1 MPAMHQR
8 RSSPSGASR
17 AFTLTEMLVVVAILA
32 LLISTLFVA
41 VNAASRRT
49 QSVKTQFLMGTISS
63 GLVQFNTDHGYYPP
77 VLGRAPNAPTN
88 PVQSLFR
95 DVRRI
100 GDLPGSNLIAKQQ
113 EWYSYT
119 TLAEYLMGFGTR
131 DQDGYG
137 AMRRAAAGAA
147 PEVGDRE
154 FPTLGIRSPGRDG
167 CWGAI
172 DAPHPQFT
180 AASFSGRF
188 VARNPSFQPKYPS
201 GNQQI
206 DVPQPG
212 NAAWNRVTTIEGRV
226 YGPYIDSLD
235 DNLVGG
241 ITGVDSATGKPVVVT
256 ADTYIPPAGGP
267 SFDQL
272 PKAILDYWG
281 EPIAYYRAPYTENDL
296 RSNPPVLPN
305 STTPMSLGDIFVL
318 RPWDVNPNEKSTGA
332 ADAIGDNTSTA
343 QLRGSSFALVSS
355 GRDRKIDRTVRRD
368 VAELNKDNVI
378 EVSK

>member
-1 MPAMHQR
+1 MAHN
-8 RSSPSGASR
+8 RSNPGGPRR

-32 LLISTLFVA
+32 ILISTLFVA
-41 VNAASRRT
+41 VNVASRRT
-49 QSVKTQFLMGTISS
+49 QNVKTQFLMGTISS

-88 PVQSLFR
+88 PVQSLYR

-100 GDLPGSNLIAKQQ
+100 NDLPGSNIVAKQQ

-119 TLAEYLMGFGTR
+119 TLAEYLLGFGTR

-137 AMRRAAAGAA
+137 ALRRAPAGSA

-154 FPTLGIRSPGRDG
+154 FPALGIRSPGRDG

-172 DAPHPQFT
+172 ESPHPQFT
-180 AASFSGRF
+180 ASNFAGRF

-201 GNQQI
+201 GNQQV

-241 ITGVDSATGKPVVVT
+241 ISGIDSATGKPIIVT
-256 ADTYIPPAGGP
+256 ADTYQPATGAP
-267 SFDQL
+267 TFDQL
-272 PKAILDYWG
+272 PKTILDYWG
-281 EPIAYYRAPYTENDL
+281 EPITYTRTPYIDNDL
-296 RSNPPVLPN
+296 RSNAPTLPN
-305 STTPMSLGDIFVL
+305 SATPMSLGDVFVL
-318 RPWDVNPNEKSTGA
+318 RPWEVDERQRSAGVLDGNN
-332 ADAIGDNTSTA
+332 DDTSTA
-343 QLRGSSFALVSS
+343 QLRGASFALVSA
-355 GRDRKIDRTVRRD
+355 GRDRKIDRSVRRD
-368 VAELNKDNVI
+368 LNEFNKDNII

>member
-1 MPAMHQR
+1 MQQP
-8 RSSPSGASR
+8 RSNPVGARR

-41 VNAASRRT
+41 VNVASRRT
-49 QSVKTQFLMGTISS
+49 QSVKTQFLMGSISS
-63 GLVQFNTDHGYYPP
+63 GLAQFNTDHGYYPP

-100 GDLPGSNLIAKQQ
+100 GDLPGTNMIAKQQ

-137 AMRRAAAGAA
+137 ALRRPSGSVQ

-172 DAPHPQFT
+172 DTPHPQFT
-180 AASFSGRF
+180 ASAFSGRF
-188 VARNPSFQPKYPS
+188 VARNPTFQPKYTS
-201 GNQQI
+201 GNAQV

-212 NAAWNRVTTIEGRV
+212 NSAWNRVTSIEGRV
-226 YGPYIDSLD
+226 YGPYIDSID
-235 DNLVGG
+235 DRLVGG
-241 ITGVDSATGKPVVVT
+241 ITGVDSATGRPIVVT
-256 ADTYIPPAGGP
+256 SDSYIQPAGGP
-267 SFDQL
+267 TFDQL
-272 PKAILDYWG
+272 PKTILDYWG
-281 EPIAYYRAPYTENDL
+281 EPIAYYRTPYIDNDL
-296 RSNPPVLPN
+296 RSNAPALPN
-305 STTPMSLGDIFVL
+305 TTTPMSLGDIFVL
-318 RPWDVNPNEKSTGA
+318 RPWDVNEREKSGGA
-332 ADAIGDNTSTA
+332 LDANDDNTSTA
-343 QLRGSSFALVSS
+343 QLRSAAFALVSS

-368 VAELNKDNVI
+368 VNELNKDNVI